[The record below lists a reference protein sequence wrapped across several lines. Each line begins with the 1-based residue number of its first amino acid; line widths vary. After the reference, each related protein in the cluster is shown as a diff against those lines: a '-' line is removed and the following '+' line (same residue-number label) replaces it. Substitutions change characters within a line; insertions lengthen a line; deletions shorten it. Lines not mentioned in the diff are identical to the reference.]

1 VPDFFFSSKLGDAWH
16 LRPQFAYP
24 FLFISF
30 LDTFA
35 LNMDTTPTD
44 LEQLPTETVLAEIG
58 RLQNSNKHLVRS
70 ISEMQEFDPELN
82 DTDLKQAVMEN
93 EQVIS
98 RQQEQI
104 SKCIVLI
111 RQRLGD
117 HAAQEIESTVE
128 DYRKKDEDLVNG
140 SGVFL

>member
-1 VPDFFFSSKLGDAWH
+1 
-16 LRPQFAYP
+16 
-24 FLFISF
+24 
-30 LDTFA
+30 
-35 LNMDTTPTD
+35 
-44 LEQLPTETVLAEIG
+44 
-58 RLQNSNKHLVRS
+58 
-70 ISEMQEFDPELN
+70 MQEFDPELN
-82 DTDLKQAVMEN
+82 DNDLKQAVMEN
-93 EQVIS
+93 EQVIV

-104 SKCIVLI
+104 NKCIVLI

>member
-1 VPDFFFSSKLGDAWH
+1 
-16 LRPQFAYP
+16 
-24 FLFISF
+24 
-30 LDTFA
+30 
-35 LNMDTTPTD
+35 MDTTPTD
-44 LEQLPTETVLAEIG
+44 LEKLPTETVLAEIG

-82 DTDLKQAVMEN
+82 DNDLKQAVMEN
-93 EQVIS
+93 EQVIV

-104 SKCIVLI
+104 NKCIVLI